1 MVKRT
6 ELFQSSISNSNAFP
20 KRSIN
25 LGEKFGEI
33 PLVTVGDSA
42 FPKYAWLVEGFS
54 ETTRNE
60 KERSFNKK
68 LK

>member
-1 MVKRT
+1 MV
-6 ELFQSSISNSNAFP
+6 FQGVSKGNIIPN
-20 KRSIN
+20 KSIN
-25 LGEKFGEI
+25 CGEKFGEI

-68 LK
+68 LR